1 MTLIL
6 YKIYPHTKM
15 NHVMHVY
22 GKWRILY
29 EHYIYFSVLDQL
41 PYYRRVP
48 KTAFSITCPLNEI
61 QPQKLCR
68 TKWRRWP
75 ILAPEYLAAEVRLNR
90 GNEATRHRTL
100 CLRGLSFN
108 DHKQTVPARRR
119 STLNP
124 GRIRRCEVRH
134 PHSAVVEN

>member
-90 GNEATRHRTL
+90 GNEATRQRGT
-100 CLRGLSFN
+100 GLSACGDYLLTITN
-108 DHKQTVPARRR
+108 RPCLLAGARR
-119 STLNP
+119 STQA
-124 GRIRRCEVRH
+124 GSADARYDTRTRR
-134 PHSAVVEN
+134 